1 MNCTYVRFLVMSPW
15 KQCQC
20 PRIRKLIYII
30 TLKVFHLSIVYHGQ
44 VVVIFRFQVF
54 DMGIDNRLQCM
65 KILKEDGAYMFKD
78 GTKDDLASDIKA
90 SGLSLTAA
98 YLGV

>member
-1 MNCTYVRFLVMSPW
+1 M
-15 KQCQC
+15 
-20 PRIRKLIYII
+20 
-30 TLKVFHLSIVYHGQ
+30 
-44 VVVIFRFQVF
+44 F
-54 DMGIDNRLQCM
+54 DMVIDNRLRCM